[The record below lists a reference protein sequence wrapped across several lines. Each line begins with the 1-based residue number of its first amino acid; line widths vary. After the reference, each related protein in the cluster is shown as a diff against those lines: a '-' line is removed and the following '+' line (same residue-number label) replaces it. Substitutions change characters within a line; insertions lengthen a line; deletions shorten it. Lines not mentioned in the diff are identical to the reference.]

1 MTPHPGARLPA
12 HTVQDMHDVPWIAQ
26 GECTLTPPG
35 QPPVHVRYGWLPCPP
50 ATQACDRARLLRHV
64 AQGWCGYAIDTEALP
79 PEGIGWSYAGRL
91 ALIAMAD
98 RGALGVDA
106 TRAGWLDPSA
116 WHAVLRLYDGAPPP
130 PSASARTCAQAWTR
144 LEAADKCLRT
154 GLREATPST
163 HAARTSCLF
172 YPLPTPPD
180 LPELVA
186 WGAWRG

>member
-1 MTPHPGARLPA
+1 MVWRLMPRRRA
-12 HTVQDMHDVPWIAQ
+12 ASL
-26 GECTLTPPG
+26 TL
-35 QPPVHVRYGWLPCPP
+35 
-50 ATQACDRARLLRHV
+50 
-64 AQGWCGYAIDTEALP
+64 
-79 PEGIGWSYAGRL
+79 
-91 ALIAMAD
+91 
-98 RGALGVDA
+98 
-106 TRAGWLDPSA
+106 
-116 WHAVLRLYDGAPPP
+116 PP